1 MAHIWGKYGVNLYH
15 MVLGQFYLF
24 GHSIYGNLFGLFESF
39 FSVEFELLNI
49 NIKVEVDFLS
59 SNILATVSIN
69 FFFKFNPLK
78 WRLGEKN
85 GLVVGTRMSLLT
97 ERATRQAFLLNINSQ
112 TGLARFPRF

>member
-1 MAHIWGKYGVNLYH
+1 MAHIWGNLGVNLYH

-78 WRLGEKN
+78 WRLGEKKWFGSRN
-85 GLVVGTRMSLLT
+85 KNESAHREGYKTSL
-97 ERATRQAFLLNINSQ
+97 S
-112 TGLARFPRF
+112 P

>member
-1 MAHIWGKYGVNLYH
+1 
-15 MVLGQFYLF
+15 MVLRQFYLF

-69 FFFKFNPLK
+69 FFFKFEPSEMASGRK
-78 WRLGEKN
+78 KMVW
-85 GLVVGTRMSLLT
+85 
-97 ERATRQAFLLNINSQ
+97 
-112 TGLARFPRF
+112 